1 MNKQSGTI
9 HHSIFEYH
17 RKRKKRF
24 INHIAIYPHTQNIHC
39 LTITF
44 GTMLGAYVVFP
55 TLVETIVN
63 VPINKRSATA
73 QLYTYHTLDP
83 MRKMIIFP
91 SFFVGHVNP
100 PIINSILAYF
110 QKSFVNNSKML

>member
-9 HHSIFEYH
+9 NHSIFEYH

-24 INHIAIYPHTQNIHC
+24 INHMAIYPHMQNILC

-73 QLYTYHTLDP
+73 QLIYLSHFGSNAKNDN
-83 MRKMIIFP
+83 FP
-91 SFFVGHVNP
+91 FFFC
-100 PIINSILAYF
+100 SD
-110 QKSFVNNSKML
+110 M